1 MSDIRSATFRL
12 SKESTETFRQYCE
25 DNQLTAAQ
33 GFEYM
38 LEVLALDK
46 AKNSISH
53 RETEI
58 SNFEQHA
65 KAIISAYLHSLE
77 LNENAEQRIREQFST
92 QLETQAVTISEYQ
105 TQIKD
110 LKAEIETVSSNEQTL
125 QEALIE
131 LQKSLNASEETK
143 ASLIGTVTELK
154 ETNSRQIADKDS
166 IISMLSSKLTE
177 AESKAREY
185 DTLKEQITALQ
196 GELTEAKSTIKD
208 NVKDAEIA
216 LERAVREAE
225 RKAEAEHRKE
235 IQKIQSQ
242 NTELLQ
248 TIAGL
253 EKSSAEQIRAVEKEN
268 AALREKLAKLKTEK
282 SPKQ

>member
-1 MSDIRSATFRL
+1 MTETKSATFRL
-12 SKESTETFRQYCE
+12 NKESTESFRQYCE
-25 DNQLTAAQ
+25 ENQLTAAQ
-33 GFEYM
+33 GFDYM

-46 AKNSISH
+46 ARVAIQS

-77 LNENAEQRIREQFST
+77 LNENAEQRIREQFAT

-105 TQIKD
+105 SQIKN
-110 LKAEIETVSSNEQTL
+110 LKIEIEAIVSNEQAL
-125 QEALIE
+125 QDSLIE
-131 LQKSLNASEETK
+131 MQKSLNAAEETK
-143 ASLIGTVTELK
+143 DSLVSTVAELK
-154 ETNSRQIADKDS
+154 ETNSCQIADKDN

-177 AESKAREY
+177 AEAKASEY
-185 DTLKEQITALQ
+185 DALKERINALQ
-196 GELTEAKSTIKD
+196 GALTKAEQTIRD
-208 NVKDAEIA
+208 NTKDAEIA

-225 RKAEAEHRKE
+225 RKMEAEHRKE
-235 IQKIQSQ
+235 LQKIQAQ

-253 EKSSAEQIRAVEKEN
+253 EKSSAEQIRTVEKEN
-268 AALREKLAKLKTEK
+268 ATLREKLAKIKSEKPLK
-282 SPKQ
+282 Q

>member
-1 MSDIRSATFRL
+1 MSETKSATFRL
-12 SKESTETFRQYCE
+12 NQESTESFRQYCE
-25 DNQLTAAQ
+25 ENKLTAAQ
-33 GFEYM
+33 GFDYM

-46 AKNSISH
+46 ARTAIQS

-77 LNENAEQRIREQFST
+77 LNENAEQRIREQFAT

-105 TQIKD
+105 SQIKD
-110 LKAEIETVSSNEQTL
+110 LRAEIESVLSNEQTI
-125 QEALIE
+125 QESLIE
-131 LQKSLNASEETK
+131 MQKDLNTAEETK
-143 ASLIGTVTELK
+143 DSLVSTVAELK

-177 AESKAREY
+177 AEAKASEY
-185 DTLKEQITALQ
+185 DTLKEQINALQ
-196 GELTEAKSTIKD
+196 GELTKAEQTIRD
-208 NVKDAEIA
+208 NAKDAEIA

-225 RKAEAEHRKE
+225 RKMETEHRKE

-248 TIAGL
+248 TIVAL

-268 AALREKLAKLKTEK
+268 AALREKLAKIKSEK
-282 SPKQ
+282 PPKQ

>member
-1 MSDIRSATFRL
+1 MSDIKSATFRL

-25 DNQLTAAQ
+25 ENQLTAAQ

-77 LNENAEQRIREQFST
+77 LNENAEQRIREQFAT

-105 TQIKD
+105 TQIKE
-110 LKAEIETVSSNEQTL
+110 LKAEIENVSSNEQTL

-131 LQKSLNASEETK
+131 LQKSLNTAEETK
-143 ASLIGTVTELK
+143 NSLIGTVAELK
-154 ETNSRQIADKDS
+154 ENNSRQIADKDS

-177 AESKAREY
+177 AETKASEY
-185 DTLKEQITALQ
+185 DTLKEQINALQ

-208 NVKDAEIA
+208 NTKDAAIA

-253 EKSSAEQIRAVEKEN
+253 EKSSAAQIRAVEKEN
-268 AALREKLAKLKTEK
+268 AALREKLAKLKIEK
-282 SPKQ
+282 TPKQ

>member
-1 MSDIRSATFRL
+1 MAEIKQTNFRINSDSANAFRA
-12 SKESTETFRQYCE
+12 FCE
-25 DNQLTAAQ
+25 EQGINQAQ
-33 GFEYM
+33 GFEHLM
-38 LEVLALDK
+38 EILALNK
-46 AKNSISH
+46 ARAAIQS

-77 LNENAEQRIREQFST
+77 LNENAEQRIREQFAT

-105 TQIKD
+105 TQIKA
-110 LKAEIETVSSNEQTL
+110 LKIEIESIVSNEQTL
-125 QEALIE
+125 QESLIE
-131 LQKSLNASEETK
+131 MQKSLNTAEETK
-143 ASLIGTVTELK
+143 ESLISTVTELK

-177 AESKAREY
+177 AETKASEY
-185 DTLKEQITALQ
+185 DALKERINALQ
-196 GELTEAKSTIKD
+196 GALTKAEQTIRD
-208 NVKDAEIA
+208 NAKDAEIA

-225 RKAEAEHRKE
+225 RRIETEHRKE

-253 EKSSAEQIRAVEKEN
+253 EKSSAEQIRTVEKEN

-282 SPKQ
+282 PPKQ

>member
-1 MSDIRSATFRL
+1 MSETKSATFRL
-12 SKESTETFRQYCE
+12 NKESTESFRKYCE
-25 DNQLTAAQ
+25 ENQLTAAQ
-33 GFEYM
+33 GFDYM

-46 AKNSISH
+46 ARAEIQS

-77 LNENAEQRIREQFST
+77 LNENAEQRIREQFAT

-105 TQIKD
+105 TQIKN
-110 LKAEIETVSSNEQTL
+110 LKIEIETILSNEQTL
-125 QEALIE
+125 QDSLIE
-131 LQKSLNASEETK
+131 MQKSLSTAEETK
-143 ASLIGTVTELK
+143 DSLISTVAELK

-177 AESKAREY
+177 AEAKASEY
-185 DTLKEQITALQ
+185 DALKGQINVLQSDLTKAEQ
-196 GELTEAKSTIKD
+196 TIRD
-208 NVKDAEIA
+208 NAKDAEIA

-225 RKAEAEHRKE
+225 RRMETEHRKE
-235 IQKIQSQ
+235 IQRIQSQ

-248 TIAGL
+248 TIARL
-253 EKSSAEQIRAVEKEN
+253 EKSSAEQIRTVEKEN

-282 SPKQ
+282 PQKK

>member
-1 MSDIRSATFRL
+1 MSETKSATFRL
-12 SKESTETFRQYCE
+12 NKESTESFRQYCE
-25 DNQLTAAQ
+25 ENQLTAAQ
-33 GFEYM
+33 GFDYM

-46 AKNSISH
+46 ARAAIQS

-77 LNENAEQRIREQFST
+77 LNENAEQRIREQFAT

-105 TQIKD
+105 SQIKD
-110 LKAEIETVSSNEQTL
+110 LRAEIESVLSNEQTM
-125 QEALIE
+125 QESLIE
-131 LQKSLNASEETK
+131 MQKALNAAEETK
-143 ASLIGTVTELK
+143 DSLISTVSELK

-177 AESKAREY
+177 AEAKASEY
-185 DTLKEQITALQ
+185 DALKDLINSLQSDLTKAEQ
-196 GELTEAKSTIKD
+196 TIRD

-225 RKAEAEHRKE
+225 RQMETEHRKE
-235 IQKIQSQ
+235 IQKIQAQ

-253 EKSSAEQIRAVEKEN
+253 EKSRAEQIRTVEKEN

-282 SPKQ
+282 APKQ